1 MIDAHEVVVLVLD
14 RGAGDGSLGAELL
27 EVLGQTGRPQNGH
40 VGLGAG
46 AHVLERVQVAVAHL
60 GNERTAVD
68 THAADGLGDPLR
80 VAGEQ
85 GLVLGGTGKLDHAE
99 LHDEVIHEL
108 LDLLLG
114 EGTVGKVALSIDVD
128 ERRGTADGHSGAVLL
143 LDGSKVGEVH
153 PLDGLLRVGS
163 RVGNIETIGLGH
175 HLELA
180 EGADLLLQLL
190 AIADVVGG
198 HDRRSGSLLGLLVL
212 DQVVDAVQGNT
223 TVVADDAAAAIAIGQ
238 TGDDVS
244 RAASTHLGGVDIE
257 DASVV
262 GLALEGVALD
272 NVLVDLVAVL
282 AGSLASDADTTVD
295 VQRALERLVGLEA
308 NNGLLVAMG
317 IIDVASGVAHDTRD
331 GLGVHIEDTTLLAL
345 LKQQVENLA
354 PQLLGTLG
362 RTYEE
367 RLIALVG
374 GVVLLDEVSD
384 VNLSRPDTFLEAFPC
399 LLHCVT
405 TLLVTCNA
413 ALSHT
418 AAY

>member
-1 MIDAHEVVVLVLD
+1 MW
-14 RGAGDGSLGAELL
+14 
-27 EVLGQTGRPQNGH
+27 
-40 VGLGAG
+40 
-46 AHVLERVQVAVAHL
+46 
-60 GNERTAVD
+60 
-68 THAADGLGDPLR
+68 
-80 VAGEQ
+80 
-85 GLVLGGTGKLDHAE
+85 
-99 LHDEVIHEL
+99 
-108 LDLLLG
+108 
-114 EGTVGKVALSIDVD
+114 
-128 ERRGTADGHSGAVLL
+128 
-143 LDGSKVGEVH
+143 
-153 PLDGLLRVGS
+153 
-163 RVGNIETIGLGH
+163 
-175 HLELA
+175 
-180 EGADLLLQLL
+180 
-190 AIADVVGG
+190 
-198 HDRRSGSLLGLLVL
+198 
-212 DQVVDAVQGNT
+212 
-223 TVVADDAAAAIAIGQ
+223 
-238 TGDDVS
+238 
-244 RAASTHLGGVDIE
+244 
-257 DASVV
+257 

-384 VNLSRPDTFLEAFPC
+384 VNFSRPDAFLEAFPC